1 MRNILFI
8 FVDVFL
14 LSIAFFL
21 SLYFSIEDVT
31 NRYEILK
38 LFSIYYLIYASTYII
53 YNFFIKNERVL
64 YKFFSTKDFSELIKT
79 LVISNIT
86 FILIIFLYDRLE
98 NIPRINLVYNILL
111 SGLFLLSVRL
121 LPRFYY
127 FNKFKDL
134 KNQKETVIIGNE
146 IDCYRFIKFYE
157 NKKNIKIIGLVLLD
171 TKLSGTLRR
180 VNIIGSINDLI
191 FLIKKDSIK
200 FSQIFLASEALDVS
214 NVSKENLSNLYK
226 VSKDNKKNLYQMKF
240 DEYNFSNNS
249 GLSKLN
255 IENFLTR
262 PVELLEN
269 HKNYAYYED
278 KIILITGCGGSIG
291 SDLVIEAAKHKSK
304 MIYGIDISEENI
316 FNVKQKVKDLNLDK
330 KCMFFVSD
338 IKNTNKIKKII
349 ENTHPEIIIHA
360 AALKHVSISEDNC
373 DEVINTNI
381 FGTLSLLKLYKNY
394 DYIKKFVFVSTD
406 KAVNPSSLMG
416 MTKYIAETLCRQYA
430 SNLKNKKFV
439 IVRFGN
445 VLSSSGSVVPIFER
459 QIKNHGP
466 VTVSHPDVNR
476 YFMLINEACSLILLS
491 ASINNSNQDNLKTY
505 MLDMGNPVKIL
516 DLAKK
521 MIELNSFNAD
531 EIEIKITGLKKGEKI
546 SEELSYDFEKPS
558 KIENLPIFILKDT
571 KILKNFEDMIDNLRE
586 LSSNM
591 STTDADLKGSCEDIC
606 KKIINEN
613 EI

>member
-1 MRNILFI
+1 MQ
-8 FVDVFL
+8 
-14 LSIAFFL
+14 
-21 SLYFSIEDVT
+21 
-31 NRYEILK
+31 
-38 LFSIYYLIYASTYII
+38 
-53 YNFFIKNERVL
+53 
-64 YKFFSTKDFSELIKT
+64 
-79 LVISNIT
+79 
-86 FILIIFLYDRLE
+86 
-98 NIPRINLVYNILL
+98 NIPRFNLVYNILL
-111 SGLFLLSVRL
+111 SGFFLILVRL
-121 LPRFYY
+121 LPRFYF

-157 NKKNIKIIGLVLLD
+157 NKREIKIIGLVLLD
-171 TKLSGTLRR
+171 KKLSGTIRGI
-180 VNIIGSINDLI
+180 NIIGDINDLI
-191 FLIKKDSIK
+191 FLIKKKSIK
-200 FSQIFLASEALDVS
+200 SSQIFLVSGALEISSD
-214 NVSKENLSNLYK
+214 SKEKLSNLYK
-226 VSKDNKKNLYQMKF
+226 VSRDNKKNLYQMKF
-240 DEYNFSNNS
+240 DDYNFSNKI

-269 HKNYAYYED
+269 YKHHAYYD
-278 KIILITGCGGSIG
+278 NKIILITGCGGSIG

-304 MIYGIDISEENI
+304 MIYGLDISEENI
-316 FNVKQKVKDLNLDK
+316 FDIKQKVKDLNLDK

-349 ENTHPEIIIHA
+349 ENTRPEIIIHA

-373 DEVINTNI
+373 DEVINTNV
-381 FGTLSLLKLYKNY
+381 FGTLTLLKLYKNY

-439 IVRFGN
+439 LVRFGN
-445 VLSSSGSVVPIFER
+445 VLSSSGSVIPIFEK
-459 QIKNHGP
+459 QIRNHGP

-491 ASINNSNQDNLKTY
+491 ASINNLNQHNLNTY

-521 MIELNSFNAD
+521 MIELNSFSVD
-531 EIEIKITGLKKGEKI
+531 EIEIKITGLNKGEKI
-546 SEELSYDFEKPS
+546 SEELFYNFEKPS
-558 KIENLPIFILKDT
+558 KVDNLPIFILKDT
-571 KILKNFEDMIDNLRE
+571 KILKNFEDLIDNLRK
-586 LSSNM
+586 LLNDM
-591 STTDADLKGSCEDIC
+591 STTDEDLKKNCKDIC

>member
-1 MRNILFI
+1 MKNIFFI
-8 FVDVFL
+8 FFDVFL

-38 LFSIYYLIYASTYII
+38 LFSIYYLIYSGTYII
-53 YNFFIKNERVL
+53 CNFFVKNERVL
-64 YKFFSTKDFSELIKT
+64 YKFFSTKDLSELIKT
-79 LVISNIT
+79 LIISNIT

-98 NIPRINLVYNILL
+98 NIPRFNLVYNILL
-111 SGLFLLSVRL
+111 SGFFLLLVRL
-121 LPRFYY
+121 FPRFYF

-157 NKKNIKIIGLVLLD
+157 NKRDIKIIGLVLLD
-171 TKLSGTLRR
+171 KKLSGTIRGI
-180 VNIIGSINDLI
+180 NIIGNINDLI
-191 FLIKKDSIK
+191 FLIKKESIK
-200 FSQIFLASEALDVS
+200 LSQIFLVSEALEISSDT
-214 NVSKENLSNLYK
+214 KEKLSNLYK
-226 VSKDNKKNLYQMKF
+226 VSRNNKKNLYQMKF
-240 DEYNFSNNS
+240 DDYNFSNKI

-269 HKNYAYYED
+269 HKHHAYYD
-278 KIILITGCGGSIG
+278 NKIILITGCGGSIG

-304 MIYGIDISEENI
+304 MIYGLDISEENI
-316 FNVKQKVKDLNLDK
+316 FDVKQKVKDLNLDK

-338 IKNTNKIKKII
+338 IKNTNKIRKII
-349 ENTHPEIIIHA
+349 ENTRPEIIIHA

-373 DEVINTNI
+373 DEVISTNV
-381 FGTLSLLKLYKNY
+381 FGTLTLLKLYKNY

-439 IVRFGN
+439 LVRFGN
-445 VLSSSGSVVPIFER
+445 VLSSSGSVIPIFEK
-459 QIKNHGP
+459 QIRNHGP

-491 ASINNSNQDNLKTY
+491 ASINNLNQQNLKTY

-521 MIELNSFNAD
+521 MIELNSFSED

-546 SEELSYDFEKPS
+546 SEELFYNFEKPS
-558 KIENLPIFILKDT
+558 KIDNLPIFILKDT
-571 KILKNFEDMIDNLRE
+571 KILKNFEDLIDNLRK
-586 LSSNM
+586 LLNDM
-591 STTDADLKGSCEDIC
+591 STSDKDLKKNCEDIC

>member
-1 MRNILFI
+1 MRNIFFI
-8 FVDVFL
+8 FFDVFL

-38 LFSIYYLIYASTYII
+38 LFSIYYLIYSGTYII
-53 YNFFIKNERVL
+53 FNFFIKNERVL
-64 YKFFSTKDFSELIKT
+64 YKFFSTKDLSDLIKT
-79 LVISNIT
+79 LILSNIT

-98 NIPRINLVYNILL
+98 NIPRFNLVYNIFF
-111 SGLFLLSVRL
+111 SSLFLLLVRL
-121 LPRFYY
+121 LPRFYF
-127 FNKFKDL
+127 FNKFKEL
-134 KNQKETVIIGNE
+134 KNQKQTIIIGNE

-157 NKKNIKIIGLVLLD
+157 NKRDIKIIGLVLLD
-171 TKLSGTLRR
+171 KKLSGTIRGI
-180 VNIIGSINDLI
+180 NILGEINDLI
-191 FLIKKDSIK
+191 FLIKKKSIK
-200 FSQIFLASEALDVS
+200 LNQIFLISETLEISSV
-214 NVSKENLSNLYK
+214 VKEKLINLYR
-226 VSKDNKKNLYQMKF
+226 VSRDNKKNLYQMKF
-240 DEYNFSNNS
+240 DDYNFSNKV

-262 PVELLEN
+262 PVKLLEN
-269 HKNYAYYED
+269 HKHHTYYD
-278 KIILITGCGGSIG
+278 NKIILITGCGGSIG
-291 SDLVIEAAKHKSK
+291 SDLVIKAAKHKSK
-304 MIYGIDISEENI
+304 MVYGIDISEENI
-316 FNVKQKVKDLNLDK
+316 FDIKQRVKDLNLDK

-349 ENTHPEIIIHA
+349 ENTCPEIIIHA

-373 DEVINTNI
+373 DEVINTNV
-381 FGTLSLLKLYKNY
+381 FGTLTLLNLYKSY

-406 KAVNPSSLMG
+406 KAVKPSSLMG

-439 IVRFGN
+439 LVRFGN
-445 VLSSSGSVVPIFER
+445 VLSSSGSVIPIFEK
-459 QIKNHGP
+459 QIRNHGP

-491 ASINNSNQDNLKTY
+491 ASINNFDQQNIKTY

-521 MIELNSFNAD
+521 MIELNSFSSD

-546 SEELSYDFEKPS
+546 TEELYYNFEKPS
-558 KIENLPIFILKDT
+558 KISNLPIFILKDT
-571 KILKNFEDMIDNLRE
+571 KIVKNFEDLIDNLRE
-586 LSSNM
+586 LLNDIN
-591 STTDADLKGSCEDIC
+591 TTDEDLKKNCEDIC
-606 KKIINEN
+606 KKIIDEN